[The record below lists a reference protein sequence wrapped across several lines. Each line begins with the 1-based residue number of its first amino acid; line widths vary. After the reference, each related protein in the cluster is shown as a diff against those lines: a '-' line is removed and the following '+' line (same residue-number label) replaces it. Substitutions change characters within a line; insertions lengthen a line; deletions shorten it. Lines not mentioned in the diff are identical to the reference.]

1 MALKCKRWAWNCV
14 KRVQKET
21 KDQDNKV
28 IGNQAMI
35 LPRRKSSC
43 YSKDKIDEIKDN
55 LTQQLEGQKSET
67 RKERSRLIEKY
78 DFQINNAKISLNE
91 LNSDLEL
98 TKQQTSNFKVMMDD
112 VVREKAKVIDDS
124 HRMEKS

>member
-1 MALKCKRWAWNCV
+1 M
-14 KRVQKET
+14 
-21 KDQDNKV
+21 
-28 IGNQAMI
+28 
-35 LPRRKSSC
+35 
-43 YSKDKIDEIKDN
+43 
-55 LTQQLEGQKSET
+55 EGQKSET

-98 TKQQTSNFKVMMDD
+98 TKQQTSNFKAMMDD

-124 HRMEKS
+124 HQMKKSYQKSISDSNADIADL

>member
-1 MALKCKRWAWNCV
+1 VLI
-14 KRVQKET
+14 RVQKEI
-21 KDQDNKV
+21 KDQDIQV
-28 IGNQAMI
+28 IGKQTMI

-78 DFQINNAKISLNE
+78 DHQINKVKISLNE

-98 TKQQTSNFKVMMDD
+98 TKQQ
-112 VVREKAKVIDDS
+112 
-124 HRMEKS
+124 

>member
-1 MALKCKRWAWNCV
+1 
-14 KRVQKET
+14 
-21 KDQDNKV
+21 
-28 IGNQAMI
+28 MI

-98 TKQQTSNFKVMMDD
+98 TKQQTSNFKAMMDD

-124 HRMEKS
+124 HQMKKSYQKSISDSNAEIGRAHV